1 MKPLMDQFLTLN
13 GEGEVG
19 EVGVAAGQPAVPI
32 TSAGG
37 TTWVATTGKP
47 YVLLIT
53 SPPDTGEDATVEFKD
68 WDKKVVIKAPP
79 KKNTISLASLA

>member
-1 MKPLMDQFLTLN
+1 
-13 GEGEVG
+13 
-19 EVGVAAGQPAVPI
+19 
-32 TSAGG
+32 
-37 TTWVATTGKP
+37 VATTGKP